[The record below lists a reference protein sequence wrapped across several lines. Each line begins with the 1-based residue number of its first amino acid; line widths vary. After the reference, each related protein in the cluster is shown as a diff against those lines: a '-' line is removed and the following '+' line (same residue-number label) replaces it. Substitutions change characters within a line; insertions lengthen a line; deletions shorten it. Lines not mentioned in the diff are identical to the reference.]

1 MLCAKWGY
9 EMTDLATLRNEY
21 RPYDQLPEFDQ
32 GFAAYAA
39 GNFANPYDR
48 NLRYYMPEPEQS
60 KDVAAQ
66 AWDRGQECAF
76 RWKREQQK
84 KQA

>member
-1 MLCAKWGY
+1 
-9 EMTDLATLRNEY
+9 MTDLATLRNEY
-21 RPYDQLPEFDQ
+21 RPHDQLPEFDQ

-48 NLRYYMPEPEQS
+48 GYYMPEQS

-76 RWKREQQK
+76 RWKRIQRENKRQEHAQGWSD
-84 KQA
+84 